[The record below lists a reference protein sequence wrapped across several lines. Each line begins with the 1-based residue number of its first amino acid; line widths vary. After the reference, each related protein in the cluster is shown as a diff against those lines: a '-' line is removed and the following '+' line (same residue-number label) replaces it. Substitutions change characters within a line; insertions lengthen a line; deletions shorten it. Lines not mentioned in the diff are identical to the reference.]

1 MVHAGPEHR
10 LSGSC
15 ETFLHVHTITAML
28 SRTAP
33 IRTFVRLGASSPL
46 KLAPKYAVAPFS
58 KVALQRTFTPY
69 QQCSFLLRNQKNT
82 RIGQIRVISLKN
94 LPPTRFN
101 STTTASNSTAAAT
114 STTAASESQLTWNRF
129 LALRKQRRRI
139 SLLSSISCTIICLVG
154 GATFIVSQDV
164 EKFGAQIYGFDTM
177 MVLGLATLAF
187 GLTGWL
193 LGPFLGNAVFN
204 MWHRRLRNQIAM
216 VSYFC

>member
-1 MVHAGPEHR
+1 
-10 LSGSC
+10 
-15 ETFLHVHTITAML
+15 ML

-58 KVALQRTFTPY
+58 KVALQRTFTPS
-69 QQCSFLLRNQKNT
+69 QQCSLLLRNQKNT

-94 LPPTRFN
+94 LPPSRFN
-101 STTTASNSTAAAT
+101 STTTASNSTAAT
-114 STTAASESQLTWNRF
+114 SATAASESPLTWNRF
-129 LALRKQRRRI
+129 LALRKQRRRL
-139 SLLSSISCTIICLVG
+139 SLLSSISSAIICLVG

-164 EKFGAQIYGFDTM
+164 EKLGVQIYGFDTM

-204 MWHRRLRNQIAM
+204 MWHSRLRTQIAM
-216 VSYFC
+216 VSYSAERLSSQLTRE